1 MTCPS
6 LRYQAQRLTDSR
18 RWWAGRSGAER
29 QRRDRSGSTGD
40 AGTTRRWQ
48 PARAGVAPVAG
59 GDQCFLFSASHGLGF
74 AGALTEIG
82 LPAKAVP
89 LALLFFNVGVETG
102 QLLFVAV
109 CLILSAVAS
118 RAAIP

>member
-1 MTCPS
+1 M
-6 LRYQAQRLTDSR
+6 
-18 RWWAGRSGAER
+18 
-29 QRRDRSGSTGD
+29 
-40 AGTTRRWQ
+40 
-48 PARAGVAPVAG
+48 
-59 GDQCFLFSASHGLGF
+59 FSASHGLGF

-118 RAAIP
+118 RAAIPTPAWAWRVPAYGIGSLATFWMIERVVGFWS